1 MIKSCGIQK
10 SLEYNCAMDLLLN
23 NKVAFVAASS
33 QGLGYAVAKE
43 LLQEGCHV
51 IISGRKI
58 NNLEYASQTLSD
70 FGKGKILA
78 LAGDVSDE
86 KDCNRMIKASLD
98 EFKTIDILITN
109 SGGPPSGSF
118 DQFSLDDWESAYHL
132 LLGSTLA
139 LIKGFLPQMKA
150 QKWGRIVAI
159 TSQAVKQPVDG
170 LILSNSVRAAVSG
183 LIKSLSNELGVYN
196 ITVNNLLPG
205 STETGRLKNLLK
217 VNPSFKDSIKNIP
230 LGRFGKPHE
239 FAAAVAFFVSERAS
253 YITGTSLA
261 IDGGSIKNIL

>member
-1 MIKSCGIQK
+1 
-10 SLEYNCAMDLLLN
+10 MDLLIN
-23 NKVAFVAASS
+23 NKVAFIAASS

-51 IISGRKI
+51 IISGRDAK
-58 NNLEYASQTLSD
+58 NLEHAAQTLAD
-70 FGKGKILA
+70 FGKGNILA
-78 LAGDVSDE
+78 LSGDVSNEADR
-86 KDCNRMIKASLD
+86 NRMIKASLD
-98 EFKTIDILITN
+98 EFKTVDILITN
-109 SGGPPSGSF
+109 SGGPPSGNF
-118 DQFSLDDWESAYHL
+118 DQFSLDDWEAAYHL
-132 LLGSTLA
+132 LLASTVA

-183 LIKSLSNELGVYN
+183 LIKSLSNELGAYH
-196 ITVNNLLPG
+196 ITVNNLMPG
-205 STETGRLKNLLK
+205 STETGRLQNLLK

-230 LGRFGKPHE
+230 LGRFGQPHE

-261 IDGGSIKNIL
+261 VDGGSIKNIL